1 MMTILRP
8 LSVMTPGPGDPEVA
22 YAKQGTSTAPEP
34 VYRLFLY
41 GQVSTTIPL
50 FLFLF
55 FFITVK
61 VVQKKKKHYNHIHT
75 VYYDAYSAVHV
86 IILYTSKISHPIDN
100 YYYSQITFY
109 NIISGVKYCIPRY
122 TKVYNTQNRL
132 YNNIILLYYPLR
144 RYCILTRLRSVYI
157 MSLVN

>member
-50 FLFLF
+50 FLFF
-55 FFITVK
+55 FFFHNR
-61 VVQKKKKHYNHIHT
+61 QSRLEEKKTLQPHTYRILWCLFGRTCYN
-75 VYYDAYSAVHV
+75 
-86 IILYTSKISHPIDN
+86 IIRTSKISHPIDN

-122 TKVYNTQNRL
+122 TKVYN
-132 YNNIILLYYPLR
+132 IR
-144 RYCILTRLRSVYI
+144 RIVRCT
-157 MSLVN
+157 